1 MLKHCYLQHHEEA
14 SMSTESSAQSSTPP
28 PAQPTPP
35 GQPAGRIRWRRFA
48 LILGPAAAL
57 TAVLVGLTANG
68 AIAASISVSGQEF
81 LVTSSQLN
89 GTGFEQFGSQVTGAH
104 GTQPVVV
111 SAIHS
116 ATLSHLCQQVK
127 VGGVTLTLHAGDGS
141 TPVSASNLIVDA
153 SGQSGSEAIFHNI
166 TIGQDSGS
174 LSEDPGESGQAGGF
188 GQEASSVT
196 IDNLVQDTWLTTAGT
211 FTLPGLTLGFGGKC

>member
-1 MLKHCYLQHHEEA
+1 
-14 SMSTESSAQSSTPP
+14 MSSETTVTSLPQ
-28 PAQPTPP
+28 
-35 GQPAGRIRWRRFA
+35 GRVRWRRLA
-48 LILGPAAAL
+48 VILVPAAAL

-68 AIAASISVSGQEF
+68 AIAASLSVSGQEF

-89 GTGFEQFGSQVTGAH
+89 GTGFEQFGGQVTGSN

-116 ATLSHLCQQVK
+116 ATLSHLCQQVT
-127 VGGVTLTLHAGDGS
+127 VGGVSLTLRAGDGS
-141 TPVSASNLIVDA
+141 TPVAATNLIVDA
-153 SGQSGSEAIFHNI
+153 SGQSGSEAVFHNI

-174 LSEDPGESGQAGGF
+174 LNEDPGAGGPAGGF
-188 GQEASSVT
+188 GQEADSVT
-196 IDNLVQDTWLTTAGT
+196 IDNLVQHTWLTTAGT

>member
-1 MLKHCYLQHHEEA
+1 
-14 SMSTESSAQSSTPP
+14 MSTESKSASLPK
-28 PAQPTPP
+28 
-35 GQPAGRIRWRRFA
+35 GRIQWRRFA
-48 LILGPAAAL
+48 LILVPAAVI
-57 TAVLVGLTANG
+57 TATLVGLTANG

-81 LVTSSQLN
+81 LVTSTQLN
-89 GTGFEQFGSQVTGAH
+89 GTGFEQFGSQISGPK

-153 SGQSGSEAIFHNI
+153 SSQTGSQAVFHNI
-166 TIGQDSGS
+166 VIGQDAST
-174 LSEDPGESGQAGGF
+174 LNEDPGTTGGGGAFGEQAD
-188 GQEASSVT
+188 SIT
-196 IDNLVQDTWLTTAGT
+196 IDNRS
-211 FTLPGLTLGFGGKC
+211 

>member
-1 MLKHCYLQHHEEA
+1 MPSETVAA
-14 SMSTESSAQSSTPP
+14 SLPQ
-28 PAQPTPP
+28 
-35 GQPAGRIRWRRFA
+35 GRVRWRRLA
-48 LILGPAAAL
+48 VILVPAAAL
-57 TAVLVGLTANG
+57 TAVLVGLIANG

-89 GTGFEQFGSQVTGAH
+89 GTGFEQFGGQVTGSN

-153 SGQSGSEAIFHNI
+153 SGQSGSEAVFHNI

-174 LSEDPGESGQAGGF
+174 LSQDPGAEGAVGGF
-188 GQEASSVT
+188 GQEAGSVT
-196 IDNLVQDTWLTTAGT
+196 IDNLVQHTWLTTAGT
-211 FTLPGLTLGFGGKC
+211 FTLPGLTLGFGGSC

>member
-1 MLKHCYLQHHEEA
+1 
-14 SMSTESSAQSSTPP
+14 MSTESSVPSSTPP
-28 PAQPTPP
+28 A
-35 GQPAGRIRWRRFA
+35 AGRIRWRRFA
-48 LILGPAAAL
+48 LIGGPAVAVAAIL
-57 TAVLVGLTANG
+57 IAFTANG

-89 GTGFEQFGSQVTGAH
+89 GTGFEQFGGQISGSG

-141 TPVSASNLIVDA
+141 TPVSADNLIVDA
-153 SGQSGSEAIFHNI
+153 SGQSGSQAVFHNI

-174 LSEDPGESGQAGGF
+174 LGEDPGSEGPAGGF

-196 IDNLVQDTWLTTAGT
+196 IDNLVQHTWLTTAGT
-211 FTLPGLTLGFGGKC
+211 FTLPGLTLGFGGSC